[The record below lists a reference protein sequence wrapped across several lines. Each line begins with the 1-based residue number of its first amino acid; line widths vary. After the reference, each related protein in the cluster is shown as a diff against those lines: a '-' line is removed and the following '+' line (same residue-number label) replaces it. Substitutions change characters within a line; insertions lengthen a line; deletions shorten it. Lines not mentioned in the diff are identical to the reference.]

1 MAQCPRCKG
10 DMPLLSKICPTCG
23 YTIDN
28 SETTLTPMEYMESL
42 EGLLK
47 DFRSVNIPTFA
58 DSFKK
63 LLALVMLL
71 LTIYFFVMS
80 FMTGAFIFKLFCNIS
95 LFVLLISLVLF
106 ILKKVKSKKEAIVTA
121 ETLKN
126 EFEYLVRSA
135 RQEFGKNPEMSRFL
149 DNVTREMVAVDDEHI
164 AKRRS
169 VIRTWIIILI
179 AFVIVFAG
187 STSLT
192 SFLNKKALE
201 LAQYGLFQPRVDEF
215 VVSEAN
221 SEFFGEVERLTLVI
235 DMLSEG
241 DIEHAQMFVKEFCLQ
256 RSGDYDCAEAVVKYL
271 MSMDSINAARAFV
284 DDVKLEYDSD
294 KQKLE
299 DILKIVEL

>member
-47 DFRSVNIPTFA
+47 ELRSVNMPTFL

-95 LFVLLISLVLF
+95 LIILGFSLALF
-106 ILKKVKSKKEAIVTA
+106 ILKKVKSNKESIVTA

-126 EFEYLVRSA
+126 EFEYLMRSA
-135 RQEFGKNPEMSRFL
+135 RHEFGKNPEMSRFL
-149 DNVTREMVAVDDEHI
+149 DNVTKEMVAVDDEHI

-169 VIRTWIIILI
+169 IVRTWLIILI

-187 STSLT
+187 STTLA

-201 LAQYGLFQPRVDEF
+201 FAQYGLFQPRVDDF
-215 VVSEAN
+215 VVSDAN
-221 SEFFGEVERLTLVI
+221 SEFFGEVERLSLVV
-235 DMLSEG
+235 DMLAEG
-241 DIEHAQMFVKEFCLQ
+241 DVEHAQMFVKEFCLQ

-271 MSMDSINAARAFV
+271 MSIDSVDVAKAFV
-284 DDVKLEYDSD
+284 DDIKLEYNSD
-294 KQKLE
+294 KQKLK

>member
-42 EGLLK
+42 ESMLK
-47 DFRSVNIPTFA
+47 NFRLIKVPTFF
-58 DSFKK
+58 DSLKK
-63 LLALVMLL
+63 FLTVVMLL

-95 LFVLLISLVLF
+95 LVALIISLI
-106 ILKKVKSKKEAIVTA
+106 ILIVKRLKNKSTVTA
-121 ETLKN
+121 EELKS
-126 EFEYLVRSA
+126 EFEYLIRSA

-149 DNVTREMVAVDDEHI
+149 DNVTKEMVAVDDEHI

-169 VIRTWIIILI
+169 VVRTWIIVLI
-179 AFVIVFAG
+179 VFAAIFAG
-187 STSLT
+187 STTVT
-192 SFLNKKALE
+192 SILNKKALE
-201 LAQYGLFQPRVDEF
+201 IAKYGLFQPRVDEF

-221 SEFFGEVERLTLVI
+221 SEFFGEVERLALVV
-235 DMLSEG
+235 DMLSAG

-256 RSGDYDCAEAVVKYL
+256 RSGDYDCAEAVVTYL
-271 MSMDSINAARAFV
+271 MGIDSVNVAQHFV
-284 DDVKLEYDSD
+284 DGLKLEYDSD
-294 KQKLE
+294 KKKLE
-299 DILKIVEL
+299 DLLKVVEL

>member
-42 EGLLK
+42 ESMLK
-47 DFRSVNIPTFA
+47 NFRLIKVPTYF
-58 DSFKK
+58 DSLKK
-63 LLALVMLL
+63 FLTVVMLL

-95 LFVLLISLVLF
+95 VVALIISLI
-106 ILKKVKSKKEAIVTA
+106 ILIVKRLKNKSTVTA
-121 ETLKN
+121 EELKS
-126 EFEYLVRSA
+126 EFEYLIRSA

-149 DNVTREMVAVDDEHI
+149 DNVTKEMVAVDDEHI

-169 VIRTWIIILI
+169 VVRTWIIVL
-179 AFVIVFAG
+179 IVFAAIFAV
-187 STSLT
+187 STTVT
-192 SFLNKKALE
+192 SILNKKALE
-201 LAQYGLFQPRVDEF
+201 IAKYGLFQPRVDKF

-221 SEFFGEVERLTLVI
+221 SEFFGEVERLALVV
-235 DMLSEG
+235 DMLSAG

-256 RSGDYDCAEAVVKYL
+256 RSGDYDCAEAVVTYL
-271 MSMDSINAARAFV
+271 MGIDSVNVAQHFV
-284 DDVKLEYDSD
+284 DGLKLEYDSD
-294 KQKLE
+294 KKKLE
-299 DILKIVEL
+299 DLLKVVEL